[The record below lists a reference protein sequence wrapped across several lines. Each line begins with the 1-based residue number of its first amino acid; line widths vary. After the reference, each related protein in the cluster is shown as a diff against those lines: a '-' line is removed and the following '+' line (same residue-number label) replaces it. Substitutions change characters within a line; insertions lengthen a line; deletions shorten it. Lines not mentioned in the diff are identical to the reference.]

1 LQEKFEDTDGVIRS
15 LELNQWTKE
24 NVQKDKQ

>member
-1 LQEKFEDTDGVIRS
+1 LQEKFEDTEGVIRS

-24 NVQKDKQ
+24 KVQKDKQ